1 MIPGRERWRGLV
13 NRYDLLIF
21 DWDGTLVDSIG
32 RIVES
37 ISIAAA
43 NCNLP
48 ALDECVI
55 KGMIGLGLP
64 EAIAALYPHMADAK
78 QVEAFR
84 RAYADHYLLLEAEP
98 SVLYPGV
105 ALALQQLREHGHL
118 LAVATGKGRRGLDRV
133 LEAQGWS
140 DYFDVTRCADETA
153 SKPDPLMIHEIL
165 AHCGVRPERALMI
178 GDSLFDLEMARRAGV
193 DSVAVAYGAQTI
205 EALQVCGP
213 CLSINHFSELGDWLC
228 SADTA
233 FEVVGYVG

>member
-1 MIPGRERWRGLV
+1 MMPGCERWRGLV

-21 DWDGTLVDSIG
+21 DLDGTLVDSIG

-37 ISIAAA
+37 ISVAAA
-43 NCNLP
+43 NCSLP
-48 ALDECVI
+48 ALDEDLI
-55 KGMIGLGLP
+55 KGIIGLGLP
-64 EAIAALYPHMADAK
+64 EAIAALYPHVTDAK
-78 QVEAFR
+78 IVEAFR

-105 ALALQQLREHGHL
+105 ALALQQLREQGHL

-133 LEAQGWS
+133 LAAQGWN
-140 DYFDVTRCADETA
+140 DFFDVTRCADETA

-193 DSVAVAYGAQTI
+193 DSVAVSYGAQTL
-205 EALQVCGP
+205 EVLQTCAP
-213 CLSINHFSELGDWLC
+213 CMSIDHFSELGDWLC
-228 SADTA
+228 STDTA
-233 FEVVGYVG
+233 LEVVEYVG